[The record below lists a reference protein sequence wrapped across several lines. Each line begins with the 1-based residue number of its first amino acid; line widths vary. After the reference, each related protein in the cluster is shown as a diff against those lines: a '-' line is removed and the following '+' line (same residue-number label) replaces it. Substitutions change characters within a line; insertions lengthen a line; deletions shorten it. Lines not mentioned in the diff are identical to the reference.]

1 MQILNLLIWQSN
13 GSVRNFEFKENCVNV
28 ISGESGKG
36 KSTILEIINYCL
48 LSSDSTYIPK
58 TNIDNKIEWY
68 GIRVKIK
75 NNIYTI
81 CRNAIRY
88 KNENKAY
95 FSYQGEIP
103 DIPQN
108 TSSIDDV
115 KFIINRDLGIDNN
128 LVFPFGSR
136 NISQGSKISYRH
148 FLNYNFIDQETITS
162 REKLHSK
169 SSKERVVETIQR
181 ILFMALGFENSKNL
195 IRNQELDRIK
205 KKIDLLNK
213 KKASIEENHGFDIEY
228 WFNKLIQLGLISSF
242 EKYQDNNQKLELLRN
257 LSKISDI
264 KEIEI
269 FNEIANIENEI
280 FKLTQEEKD
289 FNNYI
294 KNIKHT
300 KNLEKEIIE
309 STHIARYLMEKYDQ
323 ILYTQN
329 TTKII
334 NAIVKQG
341 HYISTQL
348 NHKED
353 KDSLLYKTKEYRKS
367 IFNKKKNLV
376 EILNKKKEITSEI
389 STGYIFKVLG
399 WLERELKELDEKS
412 GNNIEK
418 IQADLNKYNEE
429 LKKVESELDL
439 SENKKRDAESF
450 LNNKIG
456 CYLVKMPLIG
466 YETKNPLP
474 ILQKNRNEV
483 DISTNSGVEKMSSI
497 GSSSNYMYLH
507 LAYFLAIHS
516 IARQN
521 KVTYMPSFLIIDQ
534 PSTPYFSTKSKD
546 NETNLNLQTK
556 QERIDSALTVLNQFI
571 EEMKQYGGFQI
582 ILLEHIEPTYWKER
596 NLTNFELVDQ
606 RFSDDYGLIHPF
618 LDEDVS

>member
-1 MQILNLLIWQSN
+1 MIQILNLLIWQSN
-13 GSVRNFEFKENCVNV
+13 KNIRNFKFKENCVNV

-68 GIRVKIK
+68 GIRVKI
-75 NNIYTI
+75 NNNVYTI

-128 LVFPFGSR
+128 LTFHFGGR

-162 REKLHSK
+162 RERLHSK
-169 SSKERVVETIQR
+169 SSKGRVLDTIQR
-181 ILFMALGFENSKNL
+181 ILFMALGIENSEDL
-195 IRNQELDRIK
+195 IRNQELDRIN

-213 KKASIEENHGFDIEY
+213 KKISLEKSNGFDIEY

-242 EKYQDNNQKLELLRN
+242 EKYQDDNQKLELLRT

-269 FNEIANIENEI
+269 FNEIANIETEI
-280 FKLTQEEKD
+280 FKLSQEEKD
-289 FNNYI
+289 FDNYI

-300 KNLEKEIIE
+300 KNLEKEILE
-309 STHIARYLMEKYDQ
+309 STYIASYLMEKSDQ
-323 ILYTQN
+323 ILYTKN
-329 TTKII
+329 TSKII
-334 NAIVKQG
+334 DMLVKQG
-341 HYISTQL
+341 HYIATKL

-353 KDSLLYKTKEYRKS
+353 KDSLLYKTREYRNS
-367 IFNKKKNLV
+367 IVDKKKNLA
-376 EILNKKKEITSEI
+376 EALEKKKEVLSQI
-389 STGYIFKVLG
+389 SIGYIFKVLG
-399 WLERELKELDEKS
+399 WLEIELNELDEKS
-412 GNNIEK
+412 SNNIEE
-418 IQADLNKYNEE
+418 IQANLNTYNEK
-429 LKKVESELDL
+429 LKKIEYDLDI
-439 SENKKRDAESF
+439 SENKKRDAEIF

-456 CYLVKMPLIG
+456 CYLEKMPLIG
-466 YETKNPLP
+466 YEYKNPLP
-474 ILQKNRNEV
+474 ILQKNRNEI
-483 DISTNSGVEKMSSI
+483 DISTNRGIEKMSSI

-516 IARQN
+516 IARKN
-521 KVTYMPSFLIIDQ
+521 NVSYMPSFLIIDQ
-534 PSTPYFSTKSKD
+534 PSTPYFSAKSKD
-546 NETNLNLQTK
+546 NEVNLSLQTK
-556 QERIDSALTVLNQFI
+556 QERLDFALTVLDQFI
-571 EEMKQYGGFQI
+571 EEMKQHGGFQI
-582 ILLEHIEPTYWKER
+582 ILLEHIEPTYWEER
-596 NLTNFELVDQ
+596 GLSNFKLVDK
-606 RFSDDYGLIHPF
+606 RFNDDYGLIHPF
-618 LDEDVS
+618 SDEN